1 MGDVIP
7 FPGRQVVRDIEPRRE
22 LERLLGAIAA
32 EVGRFQKTLQAA
44 LDVLGDGTAYRE
56 QRIELLLLSGHV
68 EELFGQVHKVR
79 RLFPDCTVAVSAGLL
94 LDLVYE
100 LQHTEQD
107 VSRAVLWVLSSVA
120 RHMGMAGC

>member
-7 FPGRQVVRDIEPRRE
+7 FPGARESRSLQPSRE
-22 LERLLGAIAA
+22 LERLADAIAA
-32 EVGRFQKTLQAA
+32 EVRRFQETLQAA
-44 LDVLGDGTAYRE
+44 LDVLGDGVTYRE

-68 EELFGQVHKVR
+68 QELSGQVHKVR
-79 RLFPDCTVAVSAGLL
+79 RLLPDCTVAVSAGLL

-107 VSRAVLWVLSSVA
+107 VSRALLWALSSVA
-120 RHMGMAGC
+120 R